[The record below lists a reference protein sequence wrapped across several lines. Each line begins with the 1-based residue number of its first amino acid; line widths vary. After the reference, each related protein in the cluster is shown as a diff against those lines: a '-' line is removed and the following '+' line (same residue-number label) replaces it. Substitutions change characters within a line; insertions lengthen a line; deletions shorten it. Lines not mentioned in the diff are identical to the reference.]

1 MTRLD
6 GFPARPPS
14 MNALSAAKLSS
25 SLLKVRSSRNTM
37 KRNGERSVCSNSL
50 GKFVICR
57 GDISMIFRPRSAYS
71 LATALTVEDL
81 PVPLS
86 P

>member
-14 MNALSAAKLSS
+14 MNALRRGKVVVLAAEGQ
-25 SLLKVRSSRNTM
+25 VIEEYDET
-37 KRNGERSVCSNSL
+37 ERRTGVCSNSL

-57 GDISMIFRPRSAYS
+57 GDI
-71 LATALTVEDL
+71 LDDL
-81 PVPLS
+81 QAAVRRTRWQPP
-86 P
+86 